1 MQLAVLGAPSRIN
14 PRPYQVAAVEATFKN
29 WELRPSSSQ
38 LIIAPTGSGKTIMIG
53 QTCERYLSTAQ
64 GSRVLVLAH
73 VPELV
78 EQSFSTLRK
87 MYPSLSAGIYAAKLG
102 RKDKRAKV
110 TFALVQSVARNPDA
124 FRDVGLIL
132 IDEAHLVPHAS
143 DGQYRDVIAAIREA
157 RGGPEFVK
165 ILGLTATPWRLN
177 SGNLL
182 EPYKDSEPLFNEI
195 AYEIDMLDLLEEGHL
210 CRVVAKGS
218 KTKLDTSG
226 VSKRMG
232 EYKEDEL
239 DKKFNTDEINASI
252 AKEIVDT
259 GVAQGRRSWLVFC
272 ITVDHATR
280 MRDLIRDLGISCE
293 MICGETPTAE
303 RRRIIGAFKQ
313 YRIRCLTSVN
323 VLSTGFDH
331 KGVDLGAMVRP
342 TASPGLYLQQA
353 GRLLRTEDGKKD
365 ACLLDFACNVFRHGL
380 LTNVRGVFKSRKAD
394 EDDGPKGRECPKCA
408 TISEP
413 GSTSCA
419 ECGYVWPIIQRG
431 NAEEKLTSKSLAEK
445 VMDEAIW
452 APVLNATFRHNEPQ
466 GRPRT
471 LQLLY
476 LVPIEGR
483 NVQAT
488 EVWCFDHDPDSWAA
502 KKARAD
508 WSKRTGQIPPESVLE
523 AAQRIE
529 ELQRPRFVRVVQSD
543 CGKYYNVKG
552 VRF

>member
-1 MQLAVLGAPSRIN
+1 
-14 PRPYQVAAVEATFKN
+14 
-29 WELRPSSSQ
+29 
-38 LIIAPTGSGKTIMIG
+38 
-53 QTCERYLSTAQ
+53 
-64 GSRVLVLAH
+64 
-73 VPELV
+73 
-78 EQSFSTLRK
+78 
-87 MYPSLSAGIYAAKLG
+87 
-102 RKDKRAKV
+102 
-110 TFALVQSVARNPDA
+110 
-124 FRDVGLIL
+124 
-132 IDEAHLVPHAS
+132 
-143 DGQYRDVIAAIREA
+143 
-157 RGGPEFVK
+157 
-165 ILGLTATPWRLN
+165 
-177 SGNLL
+177 
-182 EPYKDSEPLFNEI
+182 
-195 AYEIDMLDLLEEGHL
+195 
-210 CRVVAKGS
+210 
-218 KTKLDTSG
+218 
-226 VSKRMG
+226 
-232 EYKEDEL
+232 
-239 DKKFNTDEINASI
+239 
-252 AKEIVDT
+252 
-259 GVAQGRRSWLVFC
+259 
-272 ITVDHATR
+272 
-280 MRDLIRDLGISCE
+280 
-293 MICGETPTAE
+293 
-303 RRRIIGAFKQ
+303 
-313 YRIRCLTSVN
+313 
-323 VLSTGFDH
+323 
-331 KGVDLGAMVRP
+331 VDLGAMVRP

-380 LTNVRGVFKSRKAD
+380 LTNVRGVSKSRKAD